1 MLAAALDGKSDMVG
15 HGKGKVCREL
25 TRDVGT
31 GDIRD
36 LSGELHHLRVD
47 LVEQRQVARVDTV
60 EGSVNLVERDLVGAT
75 GKPDTAAERN
85 ELAPFCIDAD
95 NRIIV
100 DPLEDFHDA
109 PYPAQ
114 APAPRARLFHGN
126 SNPVNLPSDNRTILP
141 VSPSSFDKLEEKLRG
156 FGELVMLR
164 ASPSSVHTRWVPLG
178 LNNLL

>member
-60 EGSVNLVERDLVGAT
+60 EGSVNLVERDLVRAT

-85 ELAPFCIDAD
+85 ELAPFALTQITVLLLIRL
-95 NRIIV
+95 RIFMTLLPGASTSAASSII
-100 DPLEDFHDA
+100 
-109 PYPAQ
+109 
-114 APAPRARLFHGN
+114 PREFISGQ
-126 SNPVNLPSDNRTILP
+126 PSFRQPDDSPRLP
-141 VSPSSFDKLEEKLRG
+141 VFI
-156 FGELVMLR
+156 
-164 ASPSSVHTRWVPLG
+164 
-178 LNNLL
+178 